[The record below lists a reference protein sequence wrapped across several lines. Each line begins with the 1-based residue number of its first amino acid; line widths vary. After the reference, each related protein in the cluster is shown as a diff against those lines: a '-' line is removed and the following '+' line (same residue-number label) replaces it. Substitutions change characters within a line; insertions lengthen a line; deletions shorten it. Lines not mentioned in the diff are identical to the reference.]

1 MPIKQFQRGRGEA
14 QRTLVDANDPALKN
28 DLHRAVVERLEDDNG
43 LLDDEPTVMLMRVE
57 GMVREYLDARQLRLL
72 PQALEPLTRE
82 VLHELTGFGPLQ
94 PLLRDD
100 GISDILING
109 PRRIF
114 VERDGIL
121 SQVPE
126 RFLNDAHV
134 LRVVR
139 RMLAPLG
146 RRLDE
151 SSPMVDARLPD
162 GSRVNVIIPP
172 LALDGPCVS
181 IRKFRREALT
191 AEDLIA
197 SDALTAPLMAMLQ
210 QAVRERRNILISGA
224 TGSGKTTLLNILS
237 REIPHHERVVT
248 IEDAAELQLGNS
260 HVVRLETRAPNS
272 EGEGEVTARQLVKNA
287 LRMRPDRVILGES
300 RGDEALDML
309 QAMNTG
315 HLGSMSTV
323 HANSARDALVRLQM
337 MVRLAGFEGTDGLVN
352 QIIATALDLV
362 VHITRD
368 ASGHRHVVEVQQI
381 QGLQA
386 GQVALKRLYHRDDR
400 EVGLEID
407 WYKRIEEPL

>member
-1 MPIKQFQRGRGEA
+1 MPLNRQRQRSVSMPID
-14 QRTLVDANDPALKN
+14 LDDAGLKSA
-28 DLHRAVVERLEDDNG
+28 LHREVIERLEDDDSLFN
-43 LLDDEPTVMLMRVE
+43 DDPSAMLMRIETLIRDYFEQRQQV
-57 GMVREYLDARQLRLL
+57 VPLDA
-72 PQALEPLTRE
+72 LECLARE
-82 VLHELTGFGPLQ
+82 VLNEVTGFGPLQ
-94 PLLRDD
+94 PLLKDD
-100 GISDILING
+100 EISDILING
-109 PRRIF
+109 PQRIF
-114 VERDGIL
+114 VERHGRL
-121 SQVPE
+121 CQVE
-126 RFLNDAHV
+126 QRFINDAHV

-172 LALDGPCVS
+172 LALEGPCVS
-181 IRKFRREALT
+181 IRKFRREALDV
-191 AEDLIA
+191 AALIA
-197 SDALTAPLMAMLQ
+197 GDAVSAPLMALLE
-210 QAVRERRNILISGA
+210 QAVEARRNILISGA
-224 TGSGKTTLLNILS
+224 TGSGKTTLLNVLS
-237 REIPHHERVVT
+237 RNIPHHERVVT

-272 EGEGEVTARQLVKNA
+272 EGEGEVGARQLVKNA

-300 RGDEALDML
+300 RGDEALDVL

-337 MVRLAGFEGTDGLVN
+337 MVRLAGFQGSDGLVN

-368 ASGHRHVVEVQQI
+368 GEGHRHVVEVQQVR
-381 QGLQA
+381 GLVD
-386 GQVALKRLYHRDDR
+386 GRISLRPLYRRVSPELPGD
-400 EVGLEID
+400 ID
-407 WYKRIEEPL
+407 WTKTIEEPA